1 MKDTRKFKDGDIVF
15 VNSTWH
21 TAEKCKVTSF
31 AKKDSRINKPVYT
44 LHSFDF
50 YNTFCATEDCIFNTK
65 EDAISAY
72 ETEYENEV
80 KSYCEQIKTLKDL
93 VRFPIDNCLNG
104 EEYTD
109 YPALEAYKIR
119 AREMITVVSSSL
131 LQLISEYADK
141 HELATECGS
150 EYIYQDD
157 EAQEDAIKL
166 VADIFDDYCNTPL
179 RISHEEL
186 FDE

>member
-1 MKDTRKFKDGDIVF
+1 MKDTRKFKEGDIVF
-15 VNSTWH
+15 VNDWNV
-21 TAEKCKVTSF
+21 AEKCEITGF
-31 AKKDSRINKPVYT
+31 IDIYKPIYT
-44 LHSFDF
+44 LHSLDWST
-50 YNTFCATEDCIFNTK
+50 TFRTTEDCIFFTK

-72 ETEYENEV
+72 KTAFNNEV
-80 KSYCEQIKTLKDL
+80 KSYCQEIKTLEDL
-93 VRFPIDNCLNG
+93 VKFPIDNCLWG
-104 EEYTD
+104 EDTD

-119 AREMITVVSSSL
+119 AREIVTVVSSSL

-157 EAQEDAIKL
+157 EAQKDAIKL